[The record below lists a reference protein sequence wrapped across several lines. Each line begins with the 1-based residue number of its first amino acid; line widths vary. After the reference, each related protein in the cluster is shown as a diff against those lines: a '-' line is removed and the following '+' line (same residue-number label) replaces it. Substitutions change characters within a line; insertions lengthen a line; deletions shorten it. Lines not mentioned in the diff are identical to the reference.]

1 MNGMGTGRAREII
14 IDATAK
20 IIVKGITKI
29 GGTALFS
36 LVVFWIHVVENDML
50 AQLELRQFEP

>member
-1 MNGMGTGRAREII
+1 MNGMGTGRARERI

-29 GGTALFS
+29 GGTVLS

-50 AQLELRQFEP
+50 AQLELCQFES